1 MCYQVRIHNEKC
13 YILIL
18 TYSQVTGGRKRNGQY
33 DYDFFALSDSFKCV
47 DKEFTGCQIGTLGQF
62 ENFKVKVYIG
72 VNISN

>member
-1 MCYQVRIHNEKC
+1 VKTEALHY
-13 YILIL
+13 
-18 TYSQVTGGRKRNGQY
+18 TYSLVTGGRKRNGQY

-47 DKEFTGCQIGTLGQF
+47 DKEFAGCQIGTLGQF